1 MKPSTTTLPSESLAQ
16 LVGQSVN
23 AIDTP
28 ALVVDLDAM
37 KRNLAR
43 MAEFAKK
50 HNVRWRPHAKMHKSV
65 ALANLQMQAGA
76 VGVCV
81 QKTAEA
87 EAMVAGGI
95 YDVYISNEV
104 IAPQKLARVAALA
117 HQVSAENGRLAI
129 AVDSAEGVT
138 RLAQAMN
145 QARSRYGA
153 AAVIDVFV
161 EIDVGQHRC
170 GVPPG
175 EQAVALTHEIR
186 KHPALRFGGLQAYHG
201 KAQHMRSPKERRDAI
216 AIVMDEVV
224 YTRKLIESEGMPVDL
239 VTGAGTGTMVC
250 EAASGVFGELQ
261 AGSFMF
267 MDADYAANER
277 DPAQPHFE
285 HALFVKSQVISS
297 REDYAVCDAGHK
309 SHAIDSGLPKVLALD
324 SESELDYHNGGDEHG
339 ILRPAG
345 ASRRVP
351 AIGRMLWLIPGHC
364 DPTVNLHDFMI
375 GVAGGLRKGTVES
388 IIRVDARG
396 AVT

>member
-1 MKPSTTTLPSESLAQ
+1 MKPPTKTVSESQAQ
-16 LVGQSVN
+16 LVGQDIN

-37 KRNLAR
+37 KRNLGR
-43 MAEFAKK
+43 MAEFARK
-50 HNVRWRPHAKMHKSV
+50 HDVHWRPHAKAHKSV
-65 ALANLQMQAGA
+65 ALAKLQMQAGA

-87 EAMVAGGI
+87 QAMVAGGI
-95 YDVYISNEV
+95 RNIYISNEV

-117 HQVSAENGRLAI
+117 HQVAAENGQLAI
-129 AVDSAEGVT
+129 AVDSAEGVV

-145 QARSRYGA
+145 QARAHDGA

-170 GVPPG
+170 GVVPG
-175 EQAVALTHEIR
+175 EAAVALARDIR
-186 KHPALRFGGLQAYHG
+186 KHPALRFAGLQAYHG
-201 KAQHMRSPKERRDAI
+201 KAQHMRSARQRREAI
-216 AIVMDEVV
+216 AIVVDEVV
-224 YTRKLIESEGMPVDL
+224 YTRKLIEAEGMPVDL
-239 VTGAGTGTMVC
+239 VTGAGTGSMVC

-267 MDADYAANER
+267 MDVDYAGNER

-297 REDYAVCDAGHK
+297 REEYAVCDAGHK

-324 SESELDYHNGGDEHG
+324 GESELDYSNGGDEHG
-339 ILRPAG
+339 ILRPSG

-351 AIGRMLWLIPGHC
+351 ALGRMLWLIPGHC

-375 GVAGGLRKGTVES
+375 GVAGGLRKGKVEAL
-388 IIRVDARG
+388 IRVDARG
-396 AVT
+396 ALT